1 MAAGWSHEETRALVS
16 VWSQSN
22 VQSQLDAVSRN
33 RSVYESIAREL
44 SALGYERSWTQCK
57 TKIKNLTQKYR
68 KVCALYFSLVHK
80 IIRCIVIGIA
90 LIVLISPF

>member
-1 MAAGWSHEETRALVS
+1 MHACPVGENVCRSVCLQHCHSLKMAAGWSHEQTRALVS

-44 SALGYERSWTQCK
+44 SALGYERS
-57 TKIKNLTQKYR
+57 
-68 KVCALYFSLVHK
+68 
-80 IIRCIVIGIA
+80 
-90 LIVLISPF
+90 